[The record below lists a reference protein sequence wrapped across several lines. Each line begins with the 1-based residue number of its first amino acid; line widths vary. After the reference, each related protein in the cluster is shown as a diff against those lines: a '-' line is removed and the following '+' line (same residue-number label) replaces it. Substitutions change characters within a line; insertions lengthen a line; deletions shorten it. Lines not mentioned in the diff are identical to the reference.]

1 MERYGAHFCMG
12 AALAC
17 MEVSRSNTCR
27 RYRSASSAV
36 SFDRSTSFIGH
47 DGYAEVGG
55 VSRESV
61 IKCGDCRAVS
71 LRGV

>member
-1 MERYGAHFCMG
+1 MARAFAWVRPWIAWRSAGQTPAGAT
-12 AALAC
+12 
-17 MEVSRSNTCR
+17 VR
-27 RYRSASSAV
+27 ASSAV

-55 VSRESV
+55 ASRESV
-61 IKCGDCRAVS
+61 IKCGDCRAVL